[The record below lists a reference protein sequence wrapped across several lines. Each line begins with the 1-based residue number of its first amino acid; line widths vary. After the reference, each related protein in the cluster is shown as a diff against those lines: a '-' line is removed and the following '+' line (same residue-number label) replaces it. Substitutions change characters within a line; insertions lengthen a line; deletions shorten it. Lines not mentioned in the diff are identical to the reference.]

1 MFRTRIGAVAF
12 ALGVAAL
19 GAGAPAR
26 AQGGP
31 GRVGV
36 VSIERL
42 YADSKAAK
50 AADARI
56 GAEFSGRKKAN
67 LEMLARLKTL
77 SEQFDADAPN
87 LAEAERLRRRREV
100 LDLDKE
106 VQRKEA
112 AFHDDLVQR
121 KSEEQAQFAEKAHA
135 LIVRVA
141 QQEKIDIVL
150 FRDVLWTRPDND
162 ITDKII
168 KQLDL

>member
-1 MFRTRIGAVAF
+1 MGAVAF

-19 GAGAPAR
+19 GAGAGAH

-31 GRVGV
+31 GRVGFV
-36 VSIERL
+36 AIERL

-50 AADARI
+50 AAHARI
-56 GAEFSGRKKAN
+56 AAEFSGRRKAN
-67 LEMLARLKTL
+67 QEMFARLKKL

-87 LAEAERLRRRREV
+87 LADAERLRRRREV

-112 AFHDDLVQR
+112 VFHDDLVQR
-121 KSEEQAQFAEKAHA
+121 KGEEQALFAGKAHA
-135 LIVRVA
+135 LIGRVA
-141 QQEKIDIVL
+141 EQEKIDIVL
-150 FRDVLWTRPDND
+150 FRDVLWARPDND

-168 KQLDL
+168 RQLDL